1 MLTEGGHAAGVQV
14 DGTTYIKYVRDNKT
28 PDANTA
34 TDACLSDDQIFHV
47 IYAYGQL
54 TESATHVP
62 DSSLEILDPAE
73 ISNKDFYKE
82 DVLKFHGGGIGVQ
95 YDGRGT
101 LSTSANLFEEEGAAG
116 GACTPSTQDGFTCS
130 VERLGGSVIVH
141 YNPVAAGGAHPSPEP
156 LLFPAPTLCA
166 LRLCAAVAARC
177 TVCQAVE

>member
-1 MLTEGGHAAGVQV
+1 M

-28 PDANTA
+28 PDENPA

-54 TESATHVP
+54 TNSATHEP
-62 DSSLEILDPAE
+62 NSSLEILDPAA

-101 LSTSANLFEEEGAAG
+101 LSTSLNLFEEEGAGG
-116 GACTPSTQDGFTCS
+116 GACTPSTQDGFECS
-130 VERLGGSVIVH
+130 VSRLGGSVIVH
-141 YNPVAAGGAHPSPEP
+141 FNPVAAGGAHTDRA
-156 LLFPAPTLCA
+156 PAVSCAGAAVCLCA
-166 LRLCAAVAARC
+166 VPLWLWLPG
-177 TVCQAVE
+177 